1 MTRIFFQ
8 ILFLL
13 VSAGVAHAQIVLPA
27 VLEKPVNMA
36 LERNKEIRN
45 KMMDLDAAGLDRD
58 ITKSMYLPRVEAMAG
73 YAYTYNHIILDL
85 PAVDLPVSGIG
96 LFADKTKIDSRGNL
110 FHGGLMAHSILYSGG
125 QIPQGVK
132 ALEQKAKGD
141 ALLIE
146 SDKDSL
152 VLEVLTGFD
161 QLRLIEASEMLIEDS
176 DRRLQKEAQRV
187 ERAIENGLA
196 VPFDRDKIKLA
207 RLELETNRTE
217 LAEMKNLLFQKL
229 IYLTG
234 LSRRELEDIHY
245 EPEPIV
251 LEEKLDVDQKQE
263 LEALEAYRDAGKY
276 LIEKEKGTLR
286 PQAVAFAGTSYTGM
300 FKGSTDFRFNNMP
313 TGYGDLQLKLNQ
325 FSLAPNLTIGV
336 GLKWQIYSG
345 KERKRNIEKAAI
357 QVRQLENK
365 LEDSRD
371 KLGLLLLQKQTAYKT
386 QWKYMDLAVQ
396 QEVVA
401 KNALETAGRQY
412 SEGLIS
418 VTQRL
423 EAENDFVKAGQKVTE
438 SLIRQRRKALEAF
451 MVTGKLSQK
460 IQYQ

>member
-8 ILFLL
+8 VLVFIL
-13 VSAGVAHAQIVLPA
+13 SAGIVQAQIVMPS
-27 VLEKPVNMA
+27 VLERPVNMA
-36 LERNKEIRN
+36 LERSKEIRS
-45 KMMDLDAAGLDRD
+45 KMMDLDAADLDRD
-58 ITKSMYLPRVEAMAG
+58 IVKSMYLPRLNAMAG
-73 YAYTYNHIILDL
+73 YAYTYNHLILDL
-85 PAVDLPVSGIG
+85 PAVNLPVTGTE
-96 LFADKTKIDSRGNL
+96 LFTDKTTIDSRGNF

-125 QIPQGVK
+125 QIPLGVK

-161 QLRLIEASEMLIEDS
+161 QLKLIEASEMLVEDS
-176 DRRLQKEAQRV
+176 DYRLQKEAQRV

-207 RLELETNRTE
+207 RLELETSRTE
-217 LAEMKNLLFQKL
+217 LGEMKNLLFHKL

-234 LSRRELEDIHY
+234 LSRQELEDIHY
-245 EPEPIV
+245 EPVPIV
-251 LEEKLDVDQKQE
+251 LDEYLDVDQKQE
-263 LEALEAYRDAGKY
+263 IEALEAYRDAGHY
-276 LIEKEKGTLR
+276 LMEKEKGSLR

-300 FKGSTDFRFNNMP
+300 FKGTADFHINNLP
-313 TGYGDLQLKLNQ
+313 PGYGDPRLKLNQ

-336 GLKWQIYSG
+336 GVKWQIYSG
-345 KERKRNIEKAAI
+345 KERKRNIEKASI

-386 QWKYMDLAVQ
+386 QWKYMDLAIQ

-401 KNALETAGRQY
+401 KNALEMAGRQY
-412 SEGLIS
+412 SQGLIS

-438 SLIRQRRKALEAF
+438 SLILQRRKALEAF